1 MMDFQGLF
9 SGFCRKSV
17 FLVGDV
23 MVDRFILGRVSRV
36 SPEAPVPVVDV
47 VSESDVL
54 GGAAN
59 VVSILLMCGA
69 KVFASGVVGDD
80 DAGRVLREKLK
91 KNKIDLN
98 GIVVDGKR
106 PTTLKTRIVAHN
118 QQVVRVDREVKGEI
132 SGSDVEKIV
141 KYFSS
146 VAGRI
151 DGVVVSDYCK
161 GTVTGSLVE
170 RLVSVARKFK
180 KPVVASTKGQN
191 VLAFR
196 GVDALL
202 ISLEEAS
209 AASGIRPI
217 NETSVRN
224 MGNKILSV
232 LDCGCVVI
240 TRGKQG
246 FSVFTREGSV
256 ANVHAPDLGGSYDFR
271 KTDDTAISFFALGL
285 FSGLSFV
292 DSAKL
297 SCYAVEVL
305 ASKISGSKVTLED
318 IKECL
323 SSNPVE

>member
-9 SGFCRKSV
+9 SGFGRKSV

-118 QQVVRVDREVKGEI
+118 QQVVRVDREVKG
-132 SGSDVEKIV
+132 
-141 KYFSS
+141 
-146 VAGRI
+146 
-151 DGVVVSDYCK
+151 
-161 GTVTGSLVE
+161 
-170 RLVSVARKFK
+170 
-180 KPVVASTKGQN
+180 
-191 VLAFR
+191 
-196 GVDALL
+196 
-202 ISLEEAS
+202 
-209 AASGIRPI
+209 
-217 NETSVRN
+217 
-224 MGNKILSV
+224 
-232 LDCGCVVI
+232 
-240 TRGKQG
+240 
-246 FSVFTREGSV
+246 
-256 ANVHAPDLGGSYDFR
+256 
-271 KTDDTAISFFALGL
+271 
-285 FSGLSFV
+285 
-292 DSAKL
+292 
-297 SCYAVEVL
+297 
-305 ASKISGSKVTLED
+305 
-318 IKECL
+318 
-323 SSNPVE
+323 